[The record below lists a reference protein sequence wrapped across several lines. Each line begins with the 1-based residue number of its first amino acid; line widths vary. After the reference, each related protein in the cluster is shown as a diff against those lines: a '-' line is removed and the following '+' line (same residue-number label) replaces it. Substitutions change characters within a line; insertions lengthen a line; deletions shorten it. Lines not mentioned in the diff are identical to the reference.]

1 MGDQSRRTGGVDPA
15 DTQGGNHK
23 PFILAHATH
32 NGETHKA
39 NNTWVNAFKVCLT
52 QLEGIDALH
61 GTELA
66 SFATEA
72 WEGPKSVAGE
82 PFAYSSKA
90 PIATKSCY
98 WGRTHP
104 LTLIH
109 PDLDGGT
116 WEDYIIVLYKCPTE
130 LWHVYLATKLVFA
143 AADELFTGYLNRTSK
158 SWANHKTV
166 APGLDDVAAHALCA
180 ASSNSQQRVILGKDE
195 MKLSDELHTTMHADK
210 KLLVSTFRKILV
222 DLLRARHEKEKAK
235 KPRVQGSQIQE
246 NELAPW

>member
-1 MGDQSRRTGGVDPA
+1 M
-15 DTQGGNHK
+15 
-23 PFILAHATH
+23 
-32 NGETHKA
+32 
-39 NNTWVNAFKVCLT
+39 NAFKVCMT

-66 SFATEA
+66 SFAMEA
-72 WEGPKSVAGE
+72 WEGKKSVAGE

-109 PDLDGGT
+109 PDLDGT
-116 WEDYIIVLYKCPTE
+116 WEDYVIVLYKCPTE
-130 LWHVYLATKLVFA
+130 YWSVYLATKLVFA
-143 AADELFTGYLNRTSK
+143 AVDELFTGYLNRTSK

-166 APGLDDVAAHALCA
+166 APGLDDVVAHALCA
-180 ASSNSQQRVILGKDE
+180 TSSNSQQRVILGKQE

-210 KLLVSTFRKILV
+210 KLLVSTFRKIFV
-222 DLLRARHEKEKAK
+222 DHLRARHEKEKAK